1 MFSVSVVVLSAAL
14 LLAMVVNLTQKPA
27 KSAKLTTNCMLIS
40 VIGGLIYYGVGY
52 AEKTGDLLFSV
63 VRTPLTVTRM
73 FVGVNELSSIEGTTL
88 VSTTPGLLIF
98 WLLHLLAFYSVASAA
113 INTLGA
119 EALRHLRFLL
129 SEKGDLTLIYGINE
143 GSLALAADC
152 ARDRGSSVVFVTENA
167 TAALVNE
174 LNNRGMSVFS
184 GRAAAESDSRFIR
197 RLHLRRRKLT
207 VYALHEEEDRNL
219 FYALRLKN
227 ALEKANI
234 PPEQTR
240 ITLPGAEDILTPM
253 LQVSE
258 STYGFGYVNVYD
270 LGTLAARAMIR
281 TCPPWDFVSFDAE
294 GRAEDDFSC
303 ILVGFGRYGQ
313 AALKQLVINGQFAG
327 SSFHAA
333 IFSPN
338 FRNEAGYLLTDCP
351 DLMKNFDITSF
362 EEDARSKAFY
372 DYLEAHLSE
381 LKLIAVCT
389 GNEEMNR
396 EISDSL
402 MLYLKRR
409 MAEHICV
416 VRCGRSGARYQETVG
431 SPVRTTGI
439 FTRAL
444 LSAEAADREAILL
457 NSIYDTS
464 DRSPWEKW
472 VACDAFSKMS
482 SRASADFAPAIL
494 KASGSTREEMLADD
508 WKPDGKHLEA
518 LGETEHRRW
527 LAFHYA
533 MGYTRM
539 SDEEFEAN
547 ARLYALCMAE
557 GKPCPV
563 KISKNQQTRTHACL
577 VPWDALDA
585 LSEHERELT
594 GRNVDYKQL
603 DINNVLALPQL
614 LQSEEKAGRAK

>member
-1 MFSVSVVVLSAAL
+1 MFSVSVVLLSAAL

-40 VIGGLIYYGVGY
+40 VFGGLIYYGVGF
-52 AEKTGDLLFSV
+52 AEKTGSLLLSV

-73 FVGVNELSSIEGTTL
+73 FVGVNELSANEGTTL
-88 VSTTPGLLIF
+88 VSTTPGLLVF

-119 EALRHLRFLL
+119 EALRYLRFLL

-143 GSLALAADC
+143 DSLALAADC
-152 ARDRGSSVVFVTENA
+152 AGDRGSSVVFVAENA
-167 TAALVNE
+167 TAAQVND

-207 VYALHEEEDRNL
+207 VYALHAEEDRNL
-219 FYALRLKN
+219 FYALRLKD
-227 ALEKANI
+227 ALEKAGVS
-234 PPEQTR
+234 PERTR

-258 STYGFGYVNVYD
+258 SAYGFGYVNVYD
-270 LGTLAARAMIR
+270 LGMLAARAMIR

-294 GRAEDDFSC
+294 GRAEEDFSC
-303 ILVGFGRYGQ
+303 VLIGFGRYGQ
-313 AALKQLVINGQFAG
+313 AALKQLVMNGQFAG
-327 SSFHAA
+327 SRFHAA
-333 IFSPN
+333 VFSPK
-338 FRNEAGYLLTDCP
+338 FRTESGYLLTDCP
-351 DLMKNFDITSF
+351 DLMKNYDITIY
-362 EEDARSKAFY
+362 EEYAGSKAFY

-389 GNEEMNR
+389 GNEETNR
-396 EISDSL
+396 EVSDSL

-431 SPVRTTGI
+431 SPVQTTGI

-444 LSAEAADREAILL
+444 LSAEDADREAILL

-464 DRSPWEKW
+464 ERSPWEKW

-482 SRASADFAPAIL
+482 SRASADFVPALL
-494 KASGSTREEMLADD
+494 KASGCTREELLSGD
-508 WKPDGKHLEA
+508 WKPEGKRLDA

-563 KISKNQQTRTHACL
+563 RVSKNQQTRTHACL
-577 VPWDALDA
+577 IPWEELDA
-585 LSEHERELT
+585 LSAREKALT
-594 GRNVDYKQL
+594 GREVNYRQM

-614 LQSEEKAGRAK
+614 LRSEEEAKKAG

>member
-1 MFSVSVVVLSAAL
+1 MFSVSVVLLSAAL

-40 VIGGLIYYGVGY
+40 VFGGLIYYGVGF
-52 AEKTGDLLFSV
+52 AEKTGSLLLSV

-73 FVGVNELSSIEGTTL
+73 FVGVNELSAIEGTTL
-88 VSTTPGLLIF
+88 VSTMPGLLVF

-119 EALRHLRFLL
+119 EALRYLRFLL

-143 GSLALAADC
+143 DSLALAADC
-152 ARDRGSSVVFVTENA
+152 AGDRGSSVVFVAENA
-167 TAALVNE
+167 TAAQVND

-207 VYALHEEEDRNL
+207 VYALHAEEDRNL
-219 FYALRLKN
+219 FYALRLKD
-227 ALEKANI
+227 ALEKAGVS
-234 PPEQTR
+234 PERTR

-258 STYGFGYVNVYD
+258 SAYGFGYVNVYD
-270 LGTLAARAMIR
+270 LGMLAARAMIR

-294 GRAEDDFSC
+294 GRAEEDFSC
-303 ILVGFGRYGQ
+303 VLIGFGRYGQ
-313 AALKQLVINGQFAG
+313 AALKQLVMNGQFAG
-327 SSFHAA
+327 SRFHAA
-333 IFSPN
+333 VFSPK
-338 FRNEAGYLLTDCP
+338 FRTESGYLLTDCP
-351 DLMKNFDITSF
+351 DLMKNYDITIY
-362 EEDARSKAFY
+362 EEYAGSKAFY

-389 GNEEMNR
+389 GNEETNR
-396 EISDSL
+396 EVSDSL

-431 SPVRTTGI
+431 SPVQTTGI

-444 LSAEAADREAILL
+444 LSAEDADREAILL

-464 DRSPWEKW
+464 ERSPWEKW

-482 SRASADFAPAIL
+482 SRASADFVPALL
-494 KASGSTREEMLADD
+494 KASGCTREELLSGD
-508 WKPDGKHLEA
+508 WKPEGKRLDA

-563 KISKNQQTRTHACL
+563 RVSKNQQTRTHACL
-577 VPWDALDA
+577 IPWEELDA
-585 LSEHERELT
+585 LSAREKALT
-594 GRNVDYKQL
+594 GREVNYRQM

-614 LQSEEKAGRAK
+614 LRSEEEAKKAG